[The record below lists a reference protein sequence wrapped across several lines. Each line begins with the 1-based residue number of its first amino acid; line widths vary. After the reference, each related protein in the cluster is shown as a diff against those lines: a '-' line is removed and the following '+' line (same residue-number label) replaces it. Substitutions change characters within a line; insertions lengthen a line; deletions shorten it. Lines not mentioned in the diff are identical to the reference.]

1 MATRDHDQSS
11 ITGLITSVVN
21 EVTHLL
27 QTEFRLA
34 RAEVNEK
41 LGQLST
47 GGMLLGAG
55 AVLLLPGLVVL
66 CFAISRWLV
75 VAGMT
80 EEWALLLVAAVV
92 LVIGAGLAIAG
103 VNAIKSSS
111 LVPERT
117 IDQVRA
123 DFSIAKEQVQ

>member
-1 MATRDHDQSS
+1 MASRDNDHS
-11 ITGLITSVVN
+11 ITGLFTSVVN
-21 EVTHLL
+21 EVAHLL

-34 RAEVNEK
+34 RTEVSEK
-41 LGQLST
+41 LGQLSN
-47 GGMLLGAG
+47 GGMLIGAG
-55 AVLLLPGLVVL
+55 AVLLLPGLVIL
-66 CFAISRWLV
+66 LFAVSRWLV

-103 VNAIKSSS
+103 VNAIRSSS

-123 DFSIAKEQVQ
+123 DFTVAKEQVQ

>member
-1 MATRDHDQSS
+1 MANRETEHPVTS
-11 ITGLITSVVN
+11 LVTSVIN
-21 EVTHLL
+21 EITHLL

-41 LGQLST
+41 IGQLT
-47 GGMLLGAG
+47 NGGMLLGAG
-55 AVLLLPGLVVL
+55 AVILLPGLTL
-66 CFAISRWLV
+66 LGFAIVHWLV
-75 VAGMT
+75 VAGISM
-80 EEWALLLVAAVV
+80 EWAFTIVAVV
-92 LVIGAGLAIAG
+92 VLAIGAGLLFAG
-103 VNAIKSSS
+103 INALKASS

>member
-1 MATRDHDQSS
+1 MATRDHDHPV
-11 ITGLITSVVN
+11 TSLLTAVVN
-21 EVTHLL
+21 EITHLL

-34 RAEVNEK
+34 RAEIKEK
-41 LGQLST
+41 ITQFSN
-47 GGMLLGAG
+47 GGMLIGIG
-55 AVLLLPGLVVL
+55 AVLILPGLVVL
-66 CFAISRWLV
+66 FFAVARWLAI
-75 VAGMT
+75 AGMP

-92 LVIGAGLAIAG
+92 LIAGIGLAIAG
-103 VNAIKSSS
+103 VNAIKASS

>member
-1 MATRDHDQSS
+1 M
-11 ITGLITSVVN
+11 I
-21 EVTHLL
+21 LL
-27 QTEFRLA
+27 
-34 RAEVNEK
+34 
-41 LGQLST
+41 
-47 GGMLLGAG
+47 
-55 AVLLLPGLVVL
+55 
-66 CFAISRWLV
+66 FAISRWLV